1 MTGLLRS
8 MDDALKAPSGF
19 PFSESDSCT
28 REPREFFSFVRR
40 AIPRW
45 GFQKHFRILMLL
57 VIPASAADESEYV
70 VVTRCTGPSIG
81 RAIFYRTS
89 PEART
94 RWGEWEKDDLA
105 SVAFSLVYRDGDPD
119 ILYRESK
126 SGELK
131 SYKEDGFRL
140 GRIQSA
146 DPNFHVILA
155 IYPTVRPPQQGG
167 AILHYL
173 FRLDKHGNGD
183 VAWGKVSSDLYLH
196 RNSLYRSKCISP
208 IPEKQKQYE
217 DKFPAPLLDRPI
229 LRRRNVKKNDKQ
241 AEP

>member
-1 MTGLLRS
+1 MTGWLTS
-8 MDDALKAPSGF
+8 MDDAPGIPSGF
-19 PFSESDSCT
+19 PFPEPPSCT
-28 REPREFFSFVRR
+28 RKPREFFSFVRR

-45 GFQKHFRILMLL
+45 GFQVRFGILMLL
-57 VIPASAADESEYV
+57 VIPASASDESETV
-70 VVTRCTGPSIG
+70 VVTRCSGPSIG

-89 PEART
+89 PETRT
-94 RWGEWEKDDLA
+94 RWGEWEKVDLA
-105 SVAFSLVYRDGDPD
+105 SVSFSLVYRDGDPD

-131 SYKEDGFRL
+131 SYQEDGFRL

-146 DPNFHVILA
+146 DPNFHVIVA

-167 AILHYL
+167 TIQHYL

-208 IPEKQKQYE
+208 VPEKQKQYE
-217 DKFPAPLLDRPI
+217 DEFPVTYPGRPI
-229 LRRRNVKKNDKQ
+229 LRRRNVKKDDKQ

>member
-1 MTGLLRS
+1 MTELLRS
-8 MDDALKAPSGF
+8 VDNGPRAPSGF
-19 PFSESDSCT
+19 PFPESGSCT
-28 REPREFFSFVRR
+28 REPGKSFRRVRR

-45 GFQKHFRILMLL
+45 ELPIQFAILMLP
-57 VIPASAADESEYV
+57 VIPAIAADESETV
-70 VVTRCTGPSIG
+70 VVTRCSGPSIG

-89 PEART
+89 PETRT
-94 RWGEWEKDDLA
+94 RWGEWEKDGLP

-146 DPNFHVILA
+146 DPDFHVIVA

-173 FRLDKHGNGD
+173 FRLDEHGNGD
-183 VAWGKVSSDLYLH
+183 VAWGRVSSDLYLH
-196 RNSLYRSKCISP
+196 RNSLYRSKCLSP

-217 DKFPAPLLDRPI
+217 DGFPASDPGRPI
-229 LRRRNVKKNDKQ
+229 LRRRNLLKKD
-241 AEP
+241 